1 MLNDIK
7 RECLEIRLNQ
17 ARGLATCGYLWPII
31 GQCYTVVKVTVT
43 CLAVLE
49 PGSVTVVTTA
59 SQGDRQL
66 PPLHKLVQG
75 IYAHQQVDLEN
86 TITEGLNQQLHN
98 HTEVMWTCH
107 NKGVVSNYT
116 HWLEQPQSE
125 SGIISKGHQK
135 MNSITDGLSI
145 STPSAMIGSS
155 YYDVSSLADAETDKS
170 FHSHTS
176 ISTFAIITQS
186 FHFHQH
192 VTTNGWY
199 QSTQLSYGVTSSRI
213 ITCTKCRNYTKKP
226 HRRPPKAPP
235 LMNPGVNTID
245 GPGGFSQSW
254 NVPMLY
260 FTKVDCKEMF
270 TQCLF
275 CHYQHWHDCFCL
287 WTVLV
292 IICLYSNMQTIHAI
306 RIRSPISLHISIS
319 ISD

>member
-1 MLNDIK
+1 MVHIKRSLFCRQSLQMLNDIK

-235 LMNPGVNTID
+235 SWIQGWTPSMAQGDSLKAEMCQCCILPKWIAKKCLHNVYFATTSID
-245 GPGGFSQSW
+245 MIVSVCGLSW
-254 NVPMLY
+254 
-260 FTKVDCKEMF
+260 
-270 TQCLF
+270 
-275 CHYQHWHDCFCL
+275 
-287 WTVLV
+287 
-292 IICLYSNMQTIHAI
+292 
-306 RIRSPISLHISIS
+306 
-319 ISD
+319 